1 MGVVA
6 LFMSIGV
13 LSPFSFVYAVSKLWP
28 MFLVMAGLLVMNIS
42 LHDEMF
48 DFGLA
53 LCAIVVCVAT
63 CTAFAVPGP
72 LEFVTVEL
80 PFGARAFDINPW
92 L

>member
-1 MGVVA
+1 
-6 LFMSIGV
+6 
-13 LSPFSFVYAVSKLWP
+13 
-28 MFLVMAGLLVMNIS
+28 MNIS